1 MQQRLALPTA
11 AGEITARAMFL
22 QLRHMTPNRTPP
34 ADLA

>member
-11 AGEITARAMFL
+11 AGEITACAMFL
-22 QLRHMTPNRTPP
+22 QLRRMTPNRTPP